1 MSGATWSINA
11 NVDYEM
17 RKLFT
22 RALAMFNYIFCCL
35 LLIYFIIIV
44 THTHKDRDVCA
55 VFSFIVRQPA
65 ASRREK

>member
-44 THTHKDRDVCA
+44 THTHTKIEMCVL
-55 VFSFIVRQPA
+55 FFLL
-65 ASRREK
+65 